1 MESIYTYFDYRKY
14 LADFFEDKKRL
25 NSSLSLRAIAEKI
38 GINSGTLV
46 RILKSER
53 NISTKRIPLFTT
65 FLKLKGKETL
75 YFTKLVEFNQAK
87 NTELSRLLYNQ
98 LIGLRNE
105 YRKPINPDKYEYY
118 ENWYNAAI
126 RELLNFFPFDGNVD
140 EIAKMVEP
148 EILPSQVKKSISTLE
163 KINFIKKADNGC
175 YKPEQNFVTT
185 GATWRSVAIDSF
197 QKSMMELGVAA
208 FDKIKKEDRDFS
220 TMTVCFSKESFVKVK
235 QILKQAREE
244 IAEVEMAD
252 KLRNRVFQLNF
263 QLFPLSKPYNLE
275 DTK

>member
-1 MESIYTYFDYRKY
+1 MKSIYIYFDYRKY
-14 LADFFEDKKRL
+14 LTDSFEDKKRL

-46 RILKSER
+46 RILKGER
-53 NISTKRIPLFTT
+53 NISTKRIPLFTN

-87 NTELSRLLYNQ
+87 NNEFRRQLYDQ
-98 LIGLRNE
+98 LTGLRNE
-105 YRKPINPDKYEYY
+105 YRKPINPDKYDYY

-126 RELLNFFPFDGNVD
+126 RELLNFFPFDGNID
-140 EIAKMVEP
+140 EIAKMIEP
-148 EILPSQVKKSISTLE
+148 EILPSQAKKSITTLQR
-163 KINFIKKADNGC
+163 INFIKKADNGC

-197 QKSMMELGVAA
+197 QKSMMELGTAS

-220 TMTVCFSKESFVKVK
+220 TMTVCLSKEGFAKVK
-235 QILKQAREE
+235 QVLKRAREE
-244 IAEVEMAD
+244 IAAIEEAD
-252 KLRNRVFQLNF
+252 KLCNRVFQLNF
-263 QLFPLSKPYNLE
+263 QLFPLSKPYNTE